1 MREENGTWGNGDSE
15 RATFEKKNPACS
27 RWKWESDAFVTQFSF
42 PYPGSPLTLF
52 FQSQTQ
58 VLLGEGHTG
67 AQ

>member
-1 MREENGTWGNGDSE
+1 MEPGETGALRGPPLRRRTRRVPG
-15 RATFEKKNPACS
+15 
-27 RWKWESDAFVTQFSF
+27 WKWESDVFVTQFSL

-58 VLLGEGHTG
+58 VLLGEEHTG